1 MRIQHLLFG
10 LAFATILAS
19 RVVAAPTPT
28 PEATGAGTQT
38 QIDDLKERLATKVAQ
53 LRQSQ
58 RKAIVGTVKAVSV
71 STATIETKTKDVK
84 IELTDDIVIVQV
96 LKGKRT
102 KLTLDDL
109 TKGDEV
115 VVFGEYDATLDLLKA
130 KVIFIQSGASA
141 ERIAGTVTAVD
152 KEEFTV
158 TVATE
163 GKNVI
168 VDIEKATKITLWDG
182 QKLTKS
188 GFSKLT
194 VGDSMHVVGTL
205 VPKKENRLSAVRILD
220 IGNVTNAPTAAPTE
234 EPTPTVKTTPKSTP
248 TPTP

>member
-1 MRIQHLLFG
+1 
-10 LAFATILAS
+10 
-19 RVVAAPTPT
+19 VAAPTPT
-28 PEATGAGTQT
+28 PEATGTGTQT

-102 KLTLDDL
+102 KLTLDNL
-109 TKGDEV
+109 TKGDNV

-130 KVIFIQSGASA
+130 KVIFIQAASSV
-141 ERIAGTVTAVD
+141 ERTRGTVTEVD
-152 KEEFTV
+152 AKAFAV

-163 GKNVI
+163 GKTIV
-168 VDIEKATKITLWDG
+168 VDIEKTTKITLWDG
-182 QKLTKS
+182 SALAKG
-188 GFSKLT
+188 GFSKLS
-194 VGDSMHVVGTL
+194 VGDSVHVVGTP
-205 VPKKENRLSAVRILD
+205 VPKKENRLSALRILD
-220 IGNVTNAPTAAPTE
+220 IGNVTNAPTAAPE